1 MGCVCREIERE
12 RNSVCREI
20 ESGCVCRE
28 IERVYV
34 CREIERKCMYVE
46 R

>member
-1 MGCVCREIERE
+1 MYVCDCREIER
-12 RNSVCREI
+12 
-20 ESGCVCRE
+20 GCVCKE

-34 CREIERKCMYVE
+34 QRGVYVEIERERERVCVYVQ